1 MYKKNFY
8 KGLDENGVA
17 KKVAEEGFDP
27 IKISD
32 PPGRVYSPHTH
43 PETKLL
49 AFLSGSMEVKVAD
62 KTYRC
67 KAGDKVIIDGDIKH
81 SAVVGPSGCTFFWS
95 EKLLLK
101 IGD

>member
-1 MYKKNFY
+1 MFKKNFY
-8 KGLDENGVA
+8 KDLAEREIAD
-17 KKVAEEGFDP
+17 KVEEEGFDP

-62 KTYRC
+62 KTHRC
-67 KAGDKVIIDGDIKH
+67 KAGDKVIIDGNVEH
-81 SAVVGPSGCTFFWS
+81 SAVVGPEGCTFFWS
-95 EKLLLK
+95 EKLLL
-101 IGD
+101 